1 MAANVTVPQS
11 GNFPIQGAQFAVLA
25 SAAGVPVSSSAP
37 AATISIGGTLTPLG
51 VAQDTTISA
60 ASGLPTVSGSIPAA
74 TTVALIQVTGQN
86 CRWRDDGTDPTASV
100 GIQLGAGTSFWYR
113 GTFSAFKIIEEAA
126 SAVLNVAYFQEVAE

>member
-1 MAANVTVPQS
+1 MADEIRVTVDTQQRRAMLVVPR
-11 GNFPIQGAQFAVLA
+11 GEGGAAIPV
-25 SAAGVPVSSSAP
+25 AGA
-37 AATISIGGTLTPLG
+37 ILTPLG
-51 VAQDTTISA
+51 IAQDTTISA

-86 CRWRDDGTDPTASV
+86 CRWRDDGTDPTAAI